1 MPTAASLEGLSQAD
15 LLQGWPRVPPMP
27 DSDHSTHLGPLPS
40 LLLWDAGTIPAPP
53 TQKDAARESSKGAIP
68 CLCPGVVGHSY
79 CPFLLPYTC
88 PPVQTG
94 EKPGPE
100 GRSCQDWGEREEA
113 PPPADLTP
121 NTLDAKAFLH
131 SWSLPGE
138 GEWGVFVCVR
148 VCPYVICTRITV
160 HLHVCAL
167 MRGLVHV
174 LACVRVI
181 CVCVFLYA
189 WSTCVSMCSS
199 TCVFV
204 CACGHVSCGHVCA
217 RLHVLTC
224 VQPQV

>member
-1 MPTAASLEGLSQAD
+1 
-15 LLQGWPRVPPMP
+15 MP

-68 CLCPGVVGHSY
+68 CLCPEQLPGVVGHSC
-79 CPFLLPYTC
+79 CPFLLPCTC

-121 NTLDAKAFLH
+121 NTLEAKAFLH

-138 GEWGVFVCVR
+138 GEWGVFVCVS

-167 MRGLVHV
+167 MCGLVHV

-181 CVCVFLYA
+181 CVCVPLCMEYMCEHVFKHMCI
-189 WSTCVSMCSS
+189 CVCLWTRVLWTRVCTFAHTHMCS
-199 TCVFV
+199 
-204 CACGHVSCGHVCA
+204 APGL
-217 RLHVLTC
+217 RLGWPPSRC
-224 VQPQV
+224 